1 MILSISGQK
10 KLLAQSVN
18 DVLGGNYYR
27 FFCHTQSYY
36 F

>member
-1 MILSISGQK
+1 MIKFILSISGQK

-18 DVLGGNYYR
+18 DVLGGND
-27 FFCHTQSYY
+27 CNTQSYY